1 MIRKILILTVFS
13 VLCLFLPSCKGK
25 ETRENPIDIKSPAV
39 NVQHPSSKSPGGV
52 AEGSARNAPMGV
64 PPGEG
69 PSEPQ
74 GAGNRMA
81 SIPASL
87 FRIPDKKLM
96 TENYNKLRDRM
107 LGDLESELKWQEK
120 LENISNPASG
130 SGNK

>member
-1 MIRKILILTVFS
+1 MKKIFVLTIIP

-25 ETRENPIDIKSPAV
+25 ETRENPIDTKSTPI
-39 NVQHPSSKSPGGV
+39 NVQQPSSKSSDGV
-52 AEGSARNAPMGV
+52 AEGFPKHLPGV
-64 PPGEG
+64 G

-74 GAGNRMA
+74 GSGNRMA

-120 LENISNPASG
+120 LENLSTPASG
-130 SGNK
+130 SDKK